1 MARSSPGVLRVASIL
16 NFIADHPEQAFTLTD
31 LVRALKLS
39 RATCHALL
47 TGLVE
52 VGYLYRASDKNY
64 ILGPAL
70 ASIGRV
76 AAQHTSPLQV
86 AQPEMRA
93 LADEFDTICACFF
106 RDGDDI
112 VVRDRASSVSH
123 VGWSVPAG
131 TRLKLRPPFA
141 AIFYAWSPPGAAE
154 AWLDAYEPPP
164 TAEHRAEMLEGMAF
178 AKQHGFQV
186 QIRNPNASRQ
196 RDLSPEQTFG
206 TQNLDF
212 PVSVLTE
219 LQDEQSYRAVGIIAP
234 VFDMRGEIAFVM
246 GLTGFTQ
253 NMRGDEVRHASSR
266 LRQACDRVTA
276 FITGRRPTA
285 VTAVTAAA

>member
-16 NFIADHPEQAFTLTD
+16 NFIADHPDQAFTLTD
-31 LVRALKLS
+31 LVKALKLS

-76 AAQHTSPLQV
+76 AALHTSPLQV

-112 VVRDRASSVSH
+112 VVRDRAASVSH
-123 VGWSVPAG
+123 VGWSVPVG

-141 AIFYAWSPPGAAE
+141 AIFYAWAPRSEAE
-154 AWLDAYEPPP
+154 AWLDAYQPPP
-164 TAEHRAEMLEGMAF
+164 TPAHRIEMFKGMAF
-178 AKQHGFQV
+178 
-186 QIRNPNASRQ
+186 
-196 RDLSPEQTFG
+196 
-206 TQNLDF
+206 
-212 PVSVLTE
+212 
-219 LQDEQSYRAVGIIAP
+219 
-234 VFDMRGEIAFVM
+234 
-246 GLTGFTQ
+246 
-253 NMRGDEVRHASSR
+253 
-266 LRQACDRVTA
+266 
-276 FITGRRPTA
+276 
-285 VTAVTAAA
+285 

>member
-16 NFIADHPEQAFTLTD
+16 NFIADHPDQSFTLTD
-31 LVRALKLS
+31 LVKALKLS

-93 LADEFDTICACFF
+93 LADEFDTICACYF

-123 VGWSVPAG
+123 VGWSTPAG
-131 TRLKLRPPFA
+131 TRLVLRPPFA
-141 AIFYAWSPPGAAE
+141 AIFYAWTPSSEAE
-154 AWLDAYEPPP
+154 AWLDAFQPPP
-164 TAEHRAEMLEGMAF
+164 TAEHRSEMLKGMGF
-178 AKQHGFQV
+178 ARQNGFQV
-186 QIRNPNASRQ
+186 QIRKPNAAAL
-196 RDLSPEQTFG
+196 RDMSPEQTFG
-206 TQNLDF
+206 AQNLDF
-212 PVSVLTE
+212 PVSILTE
-219 LQDEQSYRAVGIIAP
+219 LKDDQAYRAVSIIAP
-234 VFDMRGEIAFVM
+234 VFDMRGQIAFMM
-246 GLTGFTQ
+246 GLSGFTQ
-253 NMRGDEVRHASSR
+253 VMQGDKVRHAGLR
-266 LRQACDRVTA
+266 LRHACDRVTS
-276 FITGRRPTA
+276 FLTGRRPLA
-285 VTAVTAAA
+285 STAAA

>member
-16 NFIADHPEQAFTLTD
+16 NFIADHPDQSFTLTD
-31 LVRALKLS
+31 LVKALKLS

-76 AAQHTSPLQV
+76 AAKHTSPLQV

-141 AIFYAWSPPGAAE
+141 AIYYAWLPAGAAE
-154 AWLDAYEPPP
+154 AWLDAYQPPP
-164 TAEHRAEMLEGMAF
+164 TAEHRSEMINAMAF
-178 AKQHGFQV
+178 ARENGYQV
-186 QIRNPNASRQ
+186 QIRNPRAAG
-196 RDLSPEQTFG
+196 RDLTPEQTFG
-206 TQNLDF
+206 AQNLDF
-212 PVSVLTE
+212 PVSVISE
-219 LQDEQSYRAVGIIAP
+219 LNDNQAYRTAGIIAP
-234 VFDMRGEIAFVM
+234 VFDMRGQIAFVM
-246 GLTGFTQ
+246 GLTGFTEA
-253 NMRGDEVRHASSR
+253 MLGDKVRHAALR
-266 LRQACDRVTA
+266 LRQACDRVTT
-276 FITGRRPTA
+276 FITGRPPPDM
-285 VTAVTAAA
+285 AARADAA

>member
-16 NFIADHPEQAFTLTD
+16 NFIADHPDQAFTLTD
-31 LVRALKLS
+31 LVKALKLS

-76 AAQHTSPLQV
+76 AAQRTSPLQV

-112 VVRDRASSVSH
+112 VVRDRAASVSH
-123 VGWSVPAG
+123 VGWSVPVG

-141 AIFYAWSPPGAAE
+141 AIFYAWAPRSEAE
-154 AWLDAYEPPP
+154 EWLDAYQPPP
-164 TAEHRAEMLEGMAF
+164 TAAHRIEMFKGMAF
-178 AKQHGFQV
+178 TRQHGFQV
-186 QIRNPNASRQ
+186 QIRNANAVAD
-196 RDLSPEQTFG
+196 RDMSPEQTFG
-206 TQNLDF
+206 AQNLEF
-212 PVSVLTE
+212 PISLLAE
-219 LQDEQSYRAVGIIAP
+219 LKDDQAYRAVGVIAP
-234 VFDMRGEIAFVM
+234 VFDMRGQIAFVM

-253 NMRGDEVRHASSR
+253 SLAGDKLRHASLR
-266 LRQACDRVTA
+266 LRQACDRVTT
-276 FITGRRPTA
+276 FITGRPPLA
-285 VTAVTAAA
+285 STAAA

>member
-16 NFIADHPEQAFTLTD
+16 NFIADHPDQAFTLTD
-31 LVRALKLS
+31 LVKALKLS

-112 VVRDRASSVSH
+112 VVRDRAASVSH
-123 VGWSVPAG
+123 VGWSVPIG
-131 TRLKLRPPFA
+131 TRLMLRPPFA
-141 AIFYAWSPPGAAE
+141 AIFYAWSPRSEAE
-154 AWLDAYEPPP
+154 RWLDAYQPPP
-164 TAEHRAEMLEGMAF
+164 TAEHRVEMFAGMAF
-178 AKQHGFQV
+178 ARQHGFQV
-186 QIRNPNASRQ
+186 QIRKPNSTAD
-196 RDLSPEQTFG
+196 RDMSPEQTFG
-206 TQNLDF
+206 AQNLEF
-212 PVSVLTE
+212 PVSILAD
-219 LQDEQSYRAVGIIAP
+219 LKDDHSYRVVGVIAP
-234 VFDMRGEIAFVM
+234 VFDMRGQIAFVM

-253 NMRGDEVRHASSR
+253 SLAGAKVRHASLR
-266 LRQACDRVTA
+266 LRQACDRVTT
-276 FITGRRPTA
+276 FITGRAPP
-285 VTAVTAAA
+285 AALGAA

>member
-16 NFIADHPEQAFTLTD
+16 NFIADHPDQAFTLTD
-31 LVRALKLS
+31 LVKALKLS

-52 VGYLYRASDKNY
+52 VGYLYRASDKHY

-70 ASIGRV
+70 AAIGRV
-76 AAQHTSPLQV
+76 AAQRTSPLQV

-112 VVRDRASSVSH
+112 VVRDRAASVSH
-123 VGWSVPAG
+123 VGWSVPVG

-141 AIFYAWSPPGAAE
+141 AIFYAWSPRSEAE
-154 AWLDAYEPPP
+154 AWLDAFKPRP
-164 TAEHRAEMLEGMAF
+164 TPEHRVEMLKGMAF
-178 AKQHGFQV
+178 ARQHGFQV
-186 QIRNPNASRQ
+186 QIRNPNAAADREM
-196 RDLSPEQTFG
+196 SPEQTFG
-206 TQNLDF
+206 AQNLEF
-212 PVSVLTE
+212 PISVLAD
-219 LQDEQSYRAVGIIAP
+219 LKDDQAYRAVGIIAP
-234 VFDMRGEIAFVM
+234 VFDMRGQIAFVM

-253 NMRGDEVRHASSR
+253 SLAGDKLRHASLR
-266 LRQACDRVTA
+266 LRQACDRVTT
-276 FITGRRPTA
+276 FITGRPPLS
-285 VTAVTAAA
+285 TAAA

>member
-16 NFIADHPEQAFTLTD
+16 NFIADHPDQAFTLTD
-31 LVRALKLS
+31 LVKALKLS

-76 AAQHTSPLQV
+76 AAKHTSPLQV

-112 VVRDRASSVSH
+112 VVRDRAASVSH

-141 AIFYAWSPPGAAE
+141 ALFYAWSLPGAAE
-154 AWLDAYEPPP
+154 AWLDAYQPPP
-164 TAEHRAEMLEGMAF
+164 TAEHRTEMFNGMAF
-178 AKQHGFQV
+178 ARRNGYQV
-186 QIRNPNASRQ
+186 QIRNPKSTGRE
-196 RDLSPEQTFG
+196 LSPEQTFG
-206 TQNLDF
+206 AQNLEF
-212 PVSVLTE
+212 PVSVLAE
-219 LQDEQSYRAVGIIAP
+219 LKDDQAYRAVGIIAP
-234 VFDMRGEIAFVM
+234 VFDMRGQIAFVM

-253 NMRGDEVRHASSR
+253 TMPGDKLRHASLR
-266 LRQACDRVTA
+266 LRQACDRVTT
-276 FITGRRPTA
+276 FITGRRPPDA
-285 VTAVTAAA
+285 DRADAA

>member
-16 NFIADHPEQAFTLTD
+16 NFIADHPDQSFTLTD
-31 LVRALKLS
+31 LVKALKLS

-76 AAQHTSPLQV
+76 AAKHTSPLQV

-112 VVRDRASSVSH
+112 VVRERASSVSH

-141 AIFYAWSPPGAAE
+141 AIFYAWSPPSAAE
-154 AWLDAYEPPP
+154 AWLDAYQPPP
-164 TAEHRAEMLEGMAF
+164 TADHRAEMLKGMAF
-178 AKQHGFQV
+178 AQQHGYQAM
-186 QIRNPNASRQ
+186 IRNPKSAT

-206 TQNLDF
+206 AQNLDF
-212 PVSVLTE
+212 PVSVLAE
-219 LQDEQSYRAVGIIAP
+219 LKDDQAYRTAGIIAP
-234 VFDMRGEIAFVM
+234 VFDMRGQIAFVM
-246 GLTGFTQ
+246 GLSGFTQ
-253 NMRGDEVRHASSR
+253 SMQGDKLRHAGLR

-276 FITGRRPTA
+276 FITGRPPPDATA
-285 VTAVTAAA
+285 RADAA

>member
-16 NFIADHPEQAFTLTD
+16 NFIADHPDQAFTLTG
-31 LVRALKLS
+31 LVKALKLS

-70 ASIGRV
+70 ASIGRI

-112 VVRDRASSVSH
+112 VVRDRAASVSH
-123 VGWSVPAG
+123 VGWSVPVG

-141 AIFYAWSPPGAAE
+141 AIFYAWSPPSEAE
-154 AWLDAYEPPP
+154 AWLDSSEPKP
-164 TAEHRAEMLEGMAF
+164 TAEHRAEMLRGMAF
-178 AKQHGFQV
+178 VKQHGFQV
-186 QIRNPNASRQ
+186 QVRNTNAAAGG
-196 RDLSPEQTFG
+196 DMTPEQTFG
-206 TQNLDF
+206 AQNLEF
-212 PVSVLTE
+212 PVSVMSE
-219 LQDEQSYRAVGIIAP
+219 LQDHVAYRAVGIVAP
-234 VFDMRGEIAFVM
+234 VFDVRGQVAFVM
-246 GLTGFTQ
+246 GLTGFSQ
-253 NMRGDEVRHASSR
+253 SLPGHKIRQASLA
-266 LRQACDRVTA
+266 LRRACDRVTT
-276 FITGRRPTA
+276 FITGRPPLA
-285 VTAVTAAA
+285 AIAAA

>member
-16 NFIADHPEQAFTLTD
+16 NFIADHPDQAFTLTD
-31 LVRALKLS
+31 LVKALKLS

-70 ASIGRV
+70 AAIGRV
-76 AAQHTSPLQV
+76 AAQRTSPLQV

-112 VVRDRASSVSH
+112 VVRDRAASVSH
-123 VGWSVPAG
+123 VGWSVPVG

-141 AIFYAWSPPGAAE
+141 AIFYAWAPRSEAE
-154 AWLDAYEPPP
+154 AWLDAYQPPP
-164 TAEHRAEMLEGMAF
+164 TAEHRSEMFKGMAF
-178 AKQHGFQV
+178 ARQNGFQV
-186 QIRNPNASRQ
+186 QIRNLNAAADREM
-196 RDLSPEQTFG
+196 SPEQTFG
-206 TQNLDF
+206 AQNLEF
-212 PVSVLTE
+212 PISVLAE
-219 LQDEQSYRAVGIIAP
+219 LKDDSAYRAVGVIAP
-234 VFDMRGEIAFVM
+234 VFDTRGQIAFVM

-253 NMRGDEVRHASSR
+253 SLPGDKLRHASLR
-266 LRQACDRVTA
+266 LRQACDRVTT
-276 FITGRRPTA
+276 FITGRPPLS
-285 VTAVTAAA
+285 TAAA

>member
-16 NFIADHPEQAFTLTD
+16 NFIADHPDQAFTLTD
-31 LVRALKLS
+31 LVKALKLS
-39 RATCHALL
+39 RATCHTLL

-112 VVRDRASSVSH
+112 VVRDRAASVSH
-123 VGWSVPAG
+123 VGWSVPVG

-141 AIFYAWSPPGAAE
+141 AIFYAWLPRAE
-154 AWLDAYEPPP
+154 AEGWLDAYQPPP
-164 TAEHRAEMLEGMAF
+164 TAEHRAEMFKGMAF
-178 AKQHGFQV
+178 AGQHGFQV
-186 QIRNPNASRQ
+186 QIRKPNAAPE
-196 RDLSPEQTFG
+196 RDMSPEQTFG
-206 TQNLDF
+206 AQNLEF
-212 PVSVLTE
+212 PISLLTD
-219 LQDEQSYRAVGIIAP
+219 LKDDLAYRAVGIIAP
-234 VFDMRGEIAFVM
+234 VFDMRGQIAFVM

-253 NMRGDEVRHASSR
+253 SLAGDKLRHASLR
-266 LRQACDRVTA
+266 LRQACDRVTT
-276 FITGRRPTA
+276 FITGRPPLA
-285 VTAVTAAA
+285 STAAA

>member
-16 NFIADHPEQAFTLTD
+16 NFIADHPDQAFTLTD
-31 LVRALKLS
+31 LVKALKLS

-76 AAQHTSPLQV
+76 AALHTSPLQV

-112 VVRDRASSVSH
+112 VVRDRAASVSH
-123 VGWSVPAG
+123 VGWSVPVG

-141 AIFYAWSPPGAAE
+141 GIFYAWSPRSEAE
-154 AWLDAYEPPP
+154 AWLDAHQPAP
-164 TAEHRAEMLEGMAF
+164 TVEHRAEMLKGMLF

-186 QIRNPNASRQ
+186 HVRNRNADAD

-206 TQNLDF
+206 AQNLEF
-212 PVSVLTE
+212 PISVLAD
-219 LQDEQSYRAVGIIAP
+219 LRDDQAYRAVGIIAP
-234 VFDMRGEIAFVM
+234 VFDMRGQIAFVM

-253 NMRGDEVRHASSR
+253 SLTGDKVRHASLR
-266 LRQACDRVTA
+266 LRQACDRVTS
-276 FITGRRPTA
+276 FITGRPPLA
-285 VTAVTAAA
+285 STAAA

>member
-16 NFIADHPEQAFTLTD
+16 NFIADHPDQAFTLTD
-31 LVRALKLS
+31 LVKALKLS

-76 AAQHTSPLQV
+76 AAQRTSPLQV

-112 VVRDRASSVSH
+112 VVRDRAASVSH
-123 VGWSVPAG
+123 VGWSVPVG

-141 AIFYAWSPPGAAE
+141 AIFYAWAPRAE
-154 AWLDAYEPPP
+154 AEDWLDAYQPPP
-164 TAEHRAEMLEGMAF
+164 TAEHRAEMFKGMAF
-178 AKQHGFQV
+178 ARQHGFQV
-186 QIRNPNASRQ
+186 QIRKSNAAPE
-196 RDLSPEQTFG
+196 RDMSPEQTFG
-206 TQNLDF
+206 AQNLEF
-212 PVSVLTE
+212 PISLLTD
-219 LQDEQSYRAVGIIAP
+219 LKDDLAYRAVGVIAP
-234 VFDMRGEIAFVM
+234 VFDMRGQIAFVM

-253 NMRGDEVRHASSR
+253 SMAGDKLRHASLR
-266 LRQACDRVTA
+266 LRQACDRVTT
-276 FITGRRPTA
+276 FITGRPPLA
-285 VTAVTAAA
+285 STAAA

>member
-16 NFIADHPEQAFTLTD
+16 NFIADHPDQAFTLTD
-31 LVRALKLS
+31 LVKALKLS

-52 VGYLYRASDKNY
+52 VGYLYRASDKHY

-70 ASIGRV
+70 AAIGRV
-76 AAQHTSPLQV
+76 AAQRTSPLQV

-112 VVRDRASSVSH
+112 VVRDRAASVSH
-123 VGWSVPAG
+123 VGWSVPVG

-141 AIFYAWSPPGAAE
+141 AIFYAWSPRSEAE
-154 AWLDAYEPPP
+154 TWLDAYDPPP
-164 TAEHRAEMLEGMAF
+164 TPEHRVEMFQGMAF
-178 AKQHGFQV
+178 ARQHGFQV
-186 QIRNPNASRQ
+186 QIRNPNAVADRE
-196 RDLSPEQTFG
+196 LSPEQTFG
-206 TQNLDF
+206 AQNLEF
-212 PVSVLTE
+212 PISLLAE
-219 LQDEQSYRAVGIIAP
+219 LKDDHAYRAVGVIAP
-234 VFDMRGEIAFVM
+234 VFDMRGQIAFVM

-253 NMRGDEVRHASSR
+253 SLAGDKLRHASER
-266 LRQACDRVTA
+266 LRQACDRVTT
-276 FITGRRPTA
+276 FITGRPPLS
-285 VTAVTAAA
+285 TAAA

>member
-16 NFIADHPEQAFTLTD
+16 NFIADHPDQAFTLTD
-31 LVRALKLS
+31 LVKALKLS

-112 VVRDRASSVSH
+112 VVRDRAASVSH
-123 VGWSVPAG
+123 VGWSVPVG

-141 AIFYAWSPPGAAE
+141 AIFYAWAPRSEAE
-154 AWLDAYEPPP
+154 AWLDAYQPPP
-164 TAEHRAEMLEGMAF
+164 TPAHRIEMFKGMAF
-178 AKQHGFQV
+178 TRQHGFQV
-186 QIRNPNASRQ
+186 QIRNANAVAD
-196 RDLSPEQTFG
+196 RDMSPEQTFG
-206 TQNLDF
+206 AQNLEF
-212 PVSVLTE
+212 PISL
-219 LQDEQSYRAVGIIAP
+219 LGDLKDDQAYRAVGVIAP
-234 VFDMRGEIAFVM
+234 VFDMRGQIAFVM

-253 NMRGDEVRHASSR
+253 SLAGDKLRHASLR
-266 LRQACDRVTA
+266 LRQACDRVTT
-276 FITGRRPTA
+276 FITGRPPLAST
-285 VTAVTAAA
+285 VAA